1 MNLKEF
7 KEWINSLPEDFSDYV
22 VEVVKAE
29 GQLDEEFSYRV
40 DAPIIGLSVNQNDQ
54 HVLIFIEEDTNLE
67 KEN

>member
-1 MNLKEF
+1 MNLKEL
-7 KEWINSLPEDFSDYV
+7 KEWINSIPEDFSDYA

-40 DAPIIGLSVNQNDQ
+40 DASIIGLSVNQNDQ
-54 HVLIFIEEDTNLE
+54 HVLIFIEEDSNPE